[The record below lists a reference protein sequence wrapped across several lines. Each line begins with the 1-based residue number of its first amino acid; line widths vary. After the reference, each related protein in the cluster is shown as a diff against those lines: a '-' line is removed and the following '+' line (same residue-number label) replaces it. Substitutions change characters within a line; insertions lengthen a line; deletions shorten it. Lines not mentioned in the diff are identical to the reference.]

1 MEQSKVSVNYC
12 EENSVFGEVSYLYLF
27 NFNFNVIVTQVGGVA
42 VGVRWQWVHGVAVGL
57 FEAGRLLTFSAFRK
71 GAYSRWALIRG

>member
-27 NFNFNVIVTQVGGVA
+27 NFKVIVTQVGGV
-42 VGVRWQWVHGVAVGL
+42 GVDL
-57 FEAGRLLTFSAFRK
+57 FEAGRFLTFSAFRK